1 MVSSSLASTLFLL
14 GLATIARTSTI
25 HGHTPHHR
33 NLAERIA
40 QPIAIEEREPS
51 GRIHRRRSCRAPGVY
66 SSAVPVAATTSSES
80 PTTSADAAT
89 KVDTPT
95 TKAAA
100 PTTSTATS
108 TSTSKETDPTT
119 AASSGS
125 GTTSSSTSSSGGHEF
140 TLINKCS
147 SAVKPVVV
155 STACGYSPRCADA
168 STAALPSPGSL
179 AAGKTTTV
187 TIPDNFVGRIF
198 AQNGKCGAS
207 GEDCTMLEF
216 NLDADSFYTPNSYDI
231 SNIQGF
237 TQSISLGAQGC
248 STATCTSPSCTVR
261 SPSLFLFQILT
272 LISRQC
278 DNAYPIGDMTG
289 CGNDLPV
296 KACGKGNI
304 PFTVVFC
311 P

>member
-1 MVSSSLASTLFLL
+1 MVSSPLVSTLFVL
-14 GLATIARTSTI
+14 GLAAIAQTTSI
-25 HGHTPHHR
+25 HGGHAVHHR
-33 NLAERIA
+33 GVAERITHPIDLIER
-40 QPIAIEEREPS
+40 QPPS
-51 GRIHRRRSCRAPGVY
+51 RKINRRRSCKAPST
-66 SSAVPVAATTSSES
+66 SSTIVPVTSGSPPETT
-80 PTTSADAAT
+80 
-89 KVDTPT
+89 T

-100 PTTSTATS
+100 TTTKAAAKTTSTATKVTTTSEDTPATTPAS
-108 TSTSKETDPTT
+108 TGT
-119 AASSGS
+119 
-125 GTTSSSTSSSGGHEF
+125 GTTSSSSGSNGGHQF

-179 AAGKTTTV
+179 AAGKTTTI
-187 TIPDNFVGRIF
+187 TIPNNFVGRIF
-198 AQNGKCGAS
+198 AQDGSCGAK
-207 GEDCTMLEF
+207 GESCTMLEF

-237 TQSISLGAQGC
+237 TQSISLGAEGC
-248 STATCTSPSCTVR
+248 STVTCTSPSC
-261 SPSLFLFQILT
+261 S
-272 LISRQC
+272 C
-278 DNAYPIGDMTG
+278 NDAYPIGDMTG

>member
-1 MVSSSLASTLFLL
+1 VPGTSSTTVPAAS
-14 GLATIARTSTI
+14 G
-25 HGHTPHHR
+25 
-33 NLAERIA
+33 
-40 QPIAIEEREPS
+40 
-51 GRIHRRRSCRAPGVY
+51 
-66 SSAVPVAATTSSES
+66 SAVPVASDS
-80 PTTSADAAT
+80 PPEIT
-89 KVDTPT
+89 T

-100 PTTSTATS
+100 KTTSTATKG
-108 TSTSKETDPTT
+108 TTTSKDTPATT
-119 AASSGS
+119 PASTGGGTASSSSGS
-125 GTTSSSTSSSGGHEF
+125 NGGHQF

-168 STAALPSPGSL
+168 STAAMPSAGSL
-179 AAGKTTTV
+179 AAGKTTTI
-187 TIPDNFVGRIF
+187 TIPNNFVGRIF
-198 AQNGKCGAS
+198 AQDGSCGAK
-207 GEDCTMLEF
+207 GESCTMLEF

-237 TQSISLGAQGC
+237 TQSISLGAEGC
-248 STATCTSPSCTVR
+248 STVTCTTPSC
-261 SPSLFLFQILT
+261 S
-272 LISRQC
+272 C
-278 DNAYPIGDMTG
+278 NDAYPIGDMTG